1 MNTNI
6 LQTAVALPDG
16 DLLSRIAALAG
27 TERETTAELVA
38 HLAALELRPSLYAAL
53 GYGTL
58 FDYCTQALRLS
69 EDAACTRISAA
80 RTCRSFPMVLDLL
93 SSGAVSLTTLRLLKP
108 HLTAENHQVVL
119 ARATHKRCEEI
130 KALVAE
136 LAPQPDVPSSVRKL
150 PSEPTPD
157 PGSGPALIFEERTT
171 STAVVEVSPDGAS
184 PIGPHSGC
192 PAGSTPTNGL
202 LRADM
207 PPIRRAVAA
216 GPRPAVQPL
225 APERY
230 RVQFTIGQDTHDKL
244 RRLQAL
250 MRREIPTGDVAA
262 IFDQAVDLMLEKV
275 ERAKLGAKAPG
286 SRRPATRKGSATY
299 ENRIRFKTDESGGQE
314 ARVASTGATSPASRV
329 AASAA
334 STDPASAASTDPA
347 SAASTDPASTAS
359 TEAVSATSTSAASA
373 ASTDVIRRLKPT
385 RHVPNRVKRAVW
397 WRDRA
402 QCAFVSA
409 AGHRCTQRALLEIH
423 HIQPHALDGPPTVG
437 NLSLRCR
444 RHNAYEAELVFGT
457 RPGGGVRGEA

>member
-16 DLLSRIAALAG
+16 DLLSRIEALAG

-69 EDAACTRISAA
+69 EDAACTRTRAA
-80 RTCRSFPMVLDLL
+80 RTCRRFPIVLDLL
-93 SSGAVSLTTLRLLKP
+93 SSGAVSLTTIRLLQP
-108 HLTAENHQVVL
+108 HLTAANHEAVL
-119 ARATHKRCEEI
+119 ARATHKSCDEI

-150 PSEPTPD
+150 PSEPTPA
-157 PGSGPALIFEERTT
+157 PASGPGLIFEERTT
-171 STAVVEVSPDGAS
+171 SEAVIEVSPDGTSSVVPGSA
-184 PIGPHSGC
+184 C
-192 PAGSTPTNGL
+192 PAGATPTIGL
-202 LRADM
+202 LGAPT
-207 PPIRRAVAA
+207 PPIRLAAAA
-216 GPRPAVQPL
+216 GPRPVIQPL

-250 MRREIPTGDVAA
+250 LRREIPTGDLAA

-275 ERAKLGAKAPG
+275 ERAKLGANRRK

-299 ENRIRFKTDESGGQE
+299 ENRIRFETDGRGTEEESD
-314 ARVASTGATSPASRV
+314 AAAPVNTDATRQRP
-329 AASAA
+329 
-334 STDPASAASTDPA
+334 
-347 SAASTDPASTAS
+347 
-359 TEAVSATSTSAASA
+359 
-373 ASTDVIRRLKPT
+373 KPS
-385 RHVPNRVKRAVW
+385 RHVPNPVKRAVW
-397 WRDRA
+397 WRDRG
-402 QCAFVSA
+402 QCAFVA
-409 AGHRCTQRALLEIH
+409 ETGHRCTQRAFLEIH
-423 HIQPHALDGPPTVG
+423 HIQPYALYGPAAVG

-457 RPGGGVRGEA
+457 RPGAR

>member
-1 MNTNI
+1 MNKNI
-6 LQTAVALPDG
+6 LQSAAALSDG
-16 DLLSRIAALAG
+16 DLLARLEALAG

-69 EDAACTRISAA
+69 EDAACTRTRAA
-80 RTCRSFPMVLDLL
+80 RTCRRFPVVLDLL
-93 SSGAVSLTTLRLLKP
+93 SSGAVSLTTIRLLQP
-108 HLTAENHQVVL
+108 HLTADNHEAVL
-119 ARATHKRCEEI
+119 ARATHKSCDEI

-150 PSEPTPD
+150 PGEPTPD
-157 PGSGPALIFEERTT
+157 PGSGPGLIFEERTT
-171 STAVVEVSPDGAS
+171 SEAVIEVSPDGTSSVVPGSA
-184 PIGPHSGC
+184 C
-192 PAGSTPTNGL
+192 PAGATPTTGL
-202 LRADM
+202 LGAPI
-207 PPIRRAVAA
+207 PPIRLAVAA
-216 GPRPAVQPL
+216 GPRSVIQAL

-250 MRREIPTGDVAA
+250 LRREIPTGDVAA

-275 ERAKLGAKAPG
+275 ERAKLGANRRK
-286 SRRPATRKGSATY
+286 SRRPGTRKGSATY
-299 ENRIRFKTDESGGQE
+299 ENRIRFETDGRGTEEAEVSE
-314 ARVASTGATSPASRV
+314 PDAARVANTDATRQRPK
-329 AASAA
+329 
-334 STDPASAASTDPA
+334 
-347 SAASTDPASTAS
+347 
-359 TEAVSATSTSAASA
+359 TS
-373 ASTDVIRRLKPT
+373 
-385 RHVPNRVKRAVW
+385 RHVPNPVKRAVW

-409 AGHRCTQRALLEIH
+409 TGHRCTQCAFLEIH
-423 HIQPHALDGPPTVG
+423 HIRPYALDGPSTLE

-457 RPGGGVRGEA
+457 RRVTTPGGGH